1 MREKTI
7 LQGLGYM
14 MGFGVPVSERNGDIS
29 STIRRARLYPT
40 SYIAGSEESAA
51 TCTVCRLLAHVDYF
65 RIADHPEQRESTGGC
80 ALMLFPY
87 SSPR

>member
-14 MGFGVPVSERNGDIS
+14 MGFGVPVSERNADIS

-40 SYIAGSEESAA
+40 SYMALVRFA
-51 TCTVCRLLAHVDYF
+51 DYTSKWI
-65 RIADHPEQRESTGGC
+65 RIAPQRAHRPVARSEC
-80 ALMLFPY
+80 VY
-87 SSPR
+87 E